1 MSKTTLTITYI
12 KKLLFVLNTQCK
24 CNINLEIEIRVIN
37 KNTDH
42 PRVNTSYN
50 LYNFNKELMKA
61 NDGRP
66 DKMVFY
72 RKVELVRYLGDLL
85 TMNGNG

>member
-1 MSKTTLTITYI
+1 MSKTLTTKYI
-12 KKLLFVLNTQCK
+12 KNLLFVLNTQCK
-24 CNINLEIEIRVIN
+24 CNINLEIEIRVIH

-42 PRVNTSYN
+42 PQVNTSYN
-50 LYNFNKELMKA
+50 LYNFNKEVMEA

-66 DKMVFY
+66 EKTTFY

-85 TMNGNG
+85 VMSRE